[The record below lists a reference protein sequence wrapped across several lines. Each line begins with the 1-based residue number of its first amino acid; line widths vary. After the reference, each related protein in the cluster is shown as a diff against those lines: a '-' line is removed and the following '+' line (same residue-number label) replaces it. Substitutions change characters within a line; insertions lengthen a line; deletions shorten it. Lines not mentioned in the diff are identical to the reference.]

1 MLLVAKII
9 DREGKIRALSKAIYY
24 LNMCMT
30 YCTDFDPKINR
41 ELETHIRSIILRQII
56 DKEESIKQQALM
68 LEILSQKDHL
78 RMSALRDFFGKEL
91 YKVYLKLASIS
102 MEDPLKIKHNVKE
115 IEEVLNKCRNLK
127 N

>member
-1 MLLVAKII
+1 
-9 DREGKIRALSKAIYY
+9 
-24 LNMCMT
+24 MT

-68 LEILSQKDHL
+68 LEILSQKVHL